1 MIGLGTFVNM
11 AAIFIGSLLGVRI
24 KNHLQE
30 RYRDIMMAAVGL
42 TTLVIGISGAL
53 TGIYRIENG
62 SLKESYLIELIIFLV
77 LGSVIGTVLQIS
89 ERLDCFG
96 ERLESKFA
104 TKKGQFSQGFVT
116 ASLIFCVGAMAIM
129 GSIEDGMNHN
139 YTLLFAKSILD
150 GITSLVLASTL
161 GVGVMFS
168 LFTVGIYQFTLTFIA
183 SLAGDFLPGE
193 AKLLMGIVGSVLIMG
208 IGFNLLEIKKINIGN
223 MLPSI
228 FLPIIYV
235 FIKMLF

>member
-168 LFTVGIYQFTLTFIA
+168 LFTVGFYQFTLTFIA